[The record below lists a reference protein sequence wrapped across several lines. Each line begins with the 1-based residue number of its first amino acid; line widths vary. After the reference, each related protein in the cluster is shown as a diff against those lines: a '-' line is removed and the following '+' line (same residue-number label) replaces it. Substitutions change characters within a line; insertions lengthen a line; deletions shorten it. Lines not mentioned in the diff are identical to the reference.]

1 MAAGGR
7 RRVVSVR
14 RWTGREAGLLRQAL
28 RMSVRSY
35 AAHLGVGIRT
45 VSKWEKFGTA
55 TCPWPDTQAILDTAL
70 ARADATAR
78 ARFEHLVQGS
88 LGPRLGGTL
97 SLTIADQETWTEDLE
112 RIVVCLDRQDFDF
125 ATTLLERWLRRA
137 QPGDLD
143 DQGLYLYGR
152 SLALSGDLRRL
163 QGTFQDLAVARRFY
177 SHAHQVFGQLG
188 IPRRAAQIELS
199 LAVVSEMAGRLTTA
213 ATRYEQLTDDE
224 RLGAADRARA
234 MLWIGTALAKDGRNE
249 FAIQVMR
256 QAAEWFEHLGE
267 PEDWATAQQKLALAH
282 RGVGDLTRALAYID
296 TARSNGRFETPLQ
309 RVQIGTA
316 HAHILLT
323 DPATRSGGH
332 AVLDRVSDIAARYG
346 LKHQL
351 RSIKAIRHSE
361 EYM

>member
-1 MAAGGR
+1 M
-7 RRVVSVR
+7 VSVR

-35 AAHLGVGIRT
+35 AAHLGVGVRT

-70 ARADATAR
+70 DRADATAQ
-78 ARFEHLVQGS
+78 ARFEQLLQGS
-88 LGPRLGGTL
+88 LGPRRCGPL

-125 ATTLLERWLRRA
+125 AATLLERWLRRA

-152 SLALSGDLRRL
+152 SLVLSGDLRRL
-163 QGTFQDLAVARRFY
+163 QGTLQDLAVAKRFY
-177 SHAHQVFGQLG
+177 SHAHQVFSQLG

-199 LAVVSEMAGRLTTA
+199 LAVVSEMAGRLTIA

-234 MLWIGTALAKDGRNE
+234 LLWIGTALSKDGRNE

-256 QAAEWFEHLGE
+256 QAAELFEQLGE

-282 RGVGDLTRALAYID
+282 RGVGDLTQALAYID

-309 RVQIGTA
+309 RVQIDTA

-323 DPATRSGGH
+323 DPDTRSGGH
-332 AVLDRVSDIAARYG
+332 AVLDRASDIATRYG

-351 RSIKAIRHSE
+351 RSIKTIRNSE
-361 EYM
+361 EYT